1 MADTN
6 LTDNVIDKIMT
17 FRSSERVKN
26 LKDSLFNIVPK
37 ISPFRAKLLTES
49 YKENEGKHIY
59 LKRALA
65 FDHILEYIPI
75 YIRDGELI
83 VGNSCAFPR
92 GAEIFPDYTIN
103 FISDELDGK
112 PVEFDKR
119 PAEVF
124 NISEDTKVILKEILP
139 YWKGKTHEDYVL
151 SLLPEEAKVAQ
162 LNQHAYDS
170 MWIAKD
176 GMGHIIPDY
185 SYIIDNGIDNI
196 LNYISLLNDSR
207 DLSIPENINKR
218 VFYESVKITLNA
230 VKKFGKRY
238 SKLAEEMANKTN
250 DAIRKKELLEISKIF
265 SRIPAKKAE
274 TFHEAIQ
281 TLIFLHL
288 IVQIESNGHS
298 INIGRF
304 DQFLYPYFKKDIE
317 SGFLTHEKAFEL
329 IQCFWIKHNE
339 LNKVRGWDDTSSFV
353 GYQLWE
359 ALTIGG
365 ADELGHSQ
373 INEISY
379 LCLKAADELKTPM
392 PSLCVRYFKSCPR
405 RFLIECAKVI
415 RNGGGIP
422 AMYNDGIA
430 IPMLLNRGVSEKDA
444 YNWAVEGCVELQVP
458 GKWGGRNGAGFYNL
472 PKVLEITLHGGIDP
486 ISGTTLFKDRDS
498 DIKKLGNF
506 GNYEILWKEYK
517 KYLDY
522 YLKLFAISENCVD
535 YSFEN
540 VVPELFL
547 PSMVHDCLE
556 RGKTVHEGGAVY
568 DYTGGQEVG
577 FASAADSL
585 AAMKK
590 LVFEDNIISED
601 ELLKAI
607 DSNFE
612 NTNGEI
618 TRQILLNK
626 APKFGNDI
634 DFVDDISKELYW
646 YFCTE
651 YAKYDNT
658 RAGRGPVGC
667 KFHPSTATA
676 SANVPLGMVVGAL
689 PSGRKKFEPV
699 NDGCSPF
706 HGVDNLGP
714 TATLRSVAKMPTLLL
729 SGGQL
734 LNLKV
739 LPKTIEG
746 EEGINRFADLIQ
758 GFFELDGYHVQINV
772 LDNKILIDAQKHPDK
787 YPNLMVRVAGYSAL
801 FVPLKKEV
809 QDDIIQRTCHKVVE

>member
-1 MADTN
+1 MTEIN
-6 LTDNVIDKIMT
+6 LTDKVIDKIMT
-17 FRSSERVKN
+17 LSSSVKVKN
-26 LKDSLFNIVPK
+26 LKDSLFKIVPE
-37 ISPFRAKLLTES
+37 ISPHRAKLITES

-59 LKRALA
+59 LKRSLA
-65 FDHILEYIPI
+65 FAHILENIPI

-92 GAEIFPDYTIN
+92 GAEIFPDYTTN

-112 PVEFDKR
+112 PVEFHKR

-124 NISEDTKVILKEILP
+124 NISEDTKEILKAILP
-139 YWKGKTHEDYVL
+139 FWKGKTHEDYVL
-151 SLLPEEAKVAQ
+151 SLLPEEAKIAQ
-162 LNQHAYDS
+162 LQQHAYDS

-185 SYIIDNGIDNI
+185 PYMINNGIDNI
-196 LNYISLLNDSR
+196 LNYVGLLEDSL
-207 DLSIPENINKR
+207 DLSIPENIKKR
-218 VFYESVKITLNA
+218 IFYESVKIALNA
-230 VKKFGKRY
+230 VKKFAERY
-238 SKLAEEMANKTN
+238 SNLAEKLANKT
-250 DAIRKKELLEISKIF
+250 DDPIRRTELLEISKILMKI
-265 SRIPAKKAE
+265 SAKKAD
-274 TFHEAIQ
+274 TFYEAIQ

-298 INIGRF
+298 VNIGRF
-304 DQFLYPYFKKDIE
+304 DQFLYPYFKKDME
-317 SGFLTHEKAFEL
+317 NGFLTYERALEL

-339 LNKVRGWDDTSSFV
+339 LNKVRGWEDTSSFV

-365 ADELGHSQ
+365 ADEMGHSQ
-373 INEISY
+373 INELSY

-392 PSLCVRYFKSCPR
+392 PSLCARYFKNCPR

-422 AMYNDGIA
+422 AMYNDEIA
-430 IPMLLNRGVSEKDA
+430 IPMLLNRGVKEQDA
-444 YNWAVEGCVELQVP
+444 YNWAIEGCVELQVP
-458 GKWGGRNGAGFYNL
+458 GKWGGRNGAGWYNL
-472 PKVLEITLHGGIDP
+472 PKILEITLHGGKDP
-486 ISGTTLFKDRDS
+486 ISGMTLFKNS
-498 DIKKLGNF
+498 ESEIKKLGNF
-506 GNYEILWKEYK
+506 GSYEALWKEYK
-517 KYLDY
+517 KYMDY
-522 YLKLFAISENCVD
+522 YLKLITLSENCVD

-547 PSMVHDCLE
+547 PTMIHDCLE
-556 RGKTVHEGGAVY
+556 RGKTVHEGGAIY
-568 DYTGGQEVG
+568 DYTGGQEIG
-577 FASAADSL
+577 FASTADSL
-585 AAMKK
+585 AAIKK
-590 LVFEDNIISED
+590 LVFEEKVISED
-601 ELLKAI
+601 ELLEAI

-612 NTNGEI
+612 NPGGEI
-618 TRQILLNK
+618 IRQILLNK

-634 DFVDDISKELYW
+634 DYVDEISKELYW

-651 YAKYDNT
+651 YSKYDNT
-658 RAGRGPVGC
+658 RAGRGPIGC

-676 SANVPLGMVVGAL
+676 SANVPFGMVIGAL
-689 PSGRKKFEPV
+689 PSGRKKFEPI

-714 TATLRSVAKMPTLLL
+714 TATLKSVAKMPTLLL

-746 EEGINRFADLIQ
+746 EEGINRFVDLIQ
-758 GFFELDGYHVQINV
+758 GFFELNGYHVQINV
-772 LDNKILIDAQKHPDK
+772 LDNKVLIDAQKHPEK

-809 QDDIIQRTCHKVVE
+809 QDDIIARTCHKVI

>member
-1 MADTN
+1 MSTLL
-6 LTDNVIDKIMT
+6 LTDNDIDRIMSLKT
-17 FRSSERVKN
+17 TERVKR
-26 LKDSLFNIVPK
+26 LKDSLFKTVPE
-37 ISPFRAKLLTES
+37 ISPHRAKLVTES
-49 YKENEGKHIY
+49 YKENEGKHIFI
-59 LKRALA
+59 KKSLA
-65 FDHILEYIPI
+65 FANILENIPI
-75 YIRDGELI
+75 YLRDDELI
-83 VGNSCAFPR
+83 AGNSCAFPR
-92 GAEIFPDYTIN
+92 GAEVFPEYTVN
-103 FISDELDGK
+103 FILEELDGN

-119 PAEVF
+119 PAEIF
-124 NISEDTKVILKEILP
+124 KISEETKKILKEVLP

-151 SLLPEEAKVAQ
+151 SILPEEAIEAQ
-162 LNQHAYDS
+162 LKQHAYDS

-185 SYIIDNGIDNI
+185 PYIIDNGIDKV
-196 LNYISLLNDSR
+196 LDYISLLEDTL
-207 DLSIPENINKR
+207 DLSNPENIKKKIYYKSVR
-218 VFYESVKITLNA
+218 VTLDA
-230 VKKFGKRY
+230 VKKYAKRY
-238 SKLAEEMANKTN
+238 SDMALELAKRTTVQS
-250 DAIRKKELLEISKIF
+250 RKIELEEISRIF
-265 SRIPAKKAE
+265 LKIPAKKAE
-274 TFHEAIQ
+274 SFHEAVQ
-281 TLIFLHL
+281 ALIFLHL

-298 INIGRF
+298 VNIGRF

-317 SGFLTHEKAFEL
+317 SGVLTYEKALEL

-339 LNKVRGWDDTSSFV
+339 LNKIRGWEDTSSFV

-365 ADELGHSQ
+365 ADQLGNSQ

-379 LCLKAADELKTPM
+379 LCLKAANELKTPM
-392 PSLCVRYFKSCPR
+392 PSLCARYFKNCPR
-405 RFLIECAKVI
+405 RFLLECAKVI

-422 AMYNDGIA
+422 AMYNDEIA
-430 IPMLLNRGVSEKDA
+430 ISMLLNRGVKEKDA
-444 YNWAVEGCVELQVP
+444 FSWAIEGCVELQVP

-472 PKVLEITLHGGIDP
+472 PKVLEITLYGGTDP
-486 ISGTTLFKDRDS
+486 VSGVSLFKNQDKTEL
-498 DIKKLGNF
+498 KKLGNL
-506 GNYEILWKEYK
+506 GDYETLWKEYK
-517 KYLDY
+517 KNIDY
-522 YLKLFAISENCVD
+522 YLKLFTVSENCVD

-540 VVPELFL
+540 VVPEIFL
-547 PSMVHDCLE
+547 TSMVHDCLE
-556 RGKTVHEGGAVY
+556 RGKTVHEGGAIY
-568 DYTGGQEVG
+568 DFTGGQEVG
-577 FASAADSL
+577 FATSADSL

-590 LVFEDNIISED
+590 LVFEDKVISEN
-601 ELLKAI
+601 ELLEAL

-612 NTNGEI
+612 NPNGEI

-634 DFVDDISKELYW
+634 NYVDDISRELYW
-646 YFCTE
+646 YFCNE

-658 RAGRGPVGC
+658 RVNRGPIGC

-676 SANVPLGMVVGAL
+676 SANVPFGMVVGAL
-689 PSGRKKFEPV
+689 PSGRKRFEPV

-746 EEGINRFADLIQ
+746 EEGLNRFADLIK
-758 GFFELDGYHVQINV
+758 GFFELKGYHVQINV
-772 LDNKILIDAQKHPDK
+772 LDNKILIEAQKHPEK

-809 QDDIIQRTCHKVVE
+809 QDDIIARTCHKVM